1 MAGPQSDSPRSDA
14 PGSDETRRTAA
25 DMEAEIRQLREDM
38 AKLAADLSA
47 AGEHTYG
54 AARRIA
60 SDGMEQL
67 RAQGEAAVDGLRANA
82 RDMEAQVIASVREKP
97 VTALAVAAGVGF
109 LFALV
114 AWR

>member
-1 MAGPQSDSPRSDA
+1 MAGPQSDSSAADS
-14 PGSDETRRTAA
+14 PGNDQARRTAA
-25 DMEAEIRQLREDM
+25 DMESEIRQLREDM
-38 AKLAADLSA
+38 AKLAADFAA

-54 AARRIA
+54 AARRLA

-67 RAQGEAAVDGLRANA
+67 RAQGEAAVDGLGANA
-82 RDMEAQVIASVREKP
+82 RDIEAQVIASVRQKP

>member
-1 MAGPQSDSPRSDA
+1 MSSR
-14 PGSDETRRTAA
+14 
-25 DMEAEIRQLREDM
+25 
-38 AKLAADLSA
+38 LAFES
-47 AGEHTYG
+47 
-54 AARRIA
+54 
-60 SDGMEQL
+60 
-67 RAQGEAAVDGLRANA
+67 LRANA

>member
-1 MAGPQSDSPRSDA
+1 MAGPQSNSPGGNTPGGDEA
-14 PGSDETRRTAA
+14 PRTAA
-25 DMEAEIRQLREDM
+25 DMESEIRRLREDM
-38 AKLAADLSA
+38 AKLAADFAA

-82 RDMEAQVIASVREKP
+82 RDIEEQVIASVREKP